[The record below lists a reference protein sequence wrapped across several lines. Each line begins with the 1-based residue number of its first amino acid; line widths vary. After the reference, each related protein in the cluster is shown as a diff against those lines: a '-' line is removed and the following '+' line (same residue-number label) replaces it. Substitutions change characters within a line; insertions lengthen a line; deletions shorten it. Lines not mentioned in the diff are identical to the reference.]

1 MKEELGALEELERRA
16 YRTFV
21 DDGIADILVGA
32 LIVAFGVTMATDVDY
47 LPIVVAVLA
56 VPLWRR
62 LRADLVEPRL
72 GYARLRA
79 ERVSKLERS
88 GVTLEL
94 VMLLVAGALWL
105 VAFGV
110 GEGFDRVRDFS
121 GLLPGMLLAIPA
133 TVGGRLLGLPR
144 LYAYAGVL
152 LLTSVLAFAAEAAAA
167 VGLLASGAI
176 VVGSGLVLLRRFVLR
191 YPEIPGDA

>member
-21 DDGIADILVGA
+21 DDGIADVLVGA
-32 LIVAFGVTMATDVDY
+32 LIVAFGITMATDVDY
-47 LPIVVAVLA
+47 LPIVVAVVA

-79 ERVSKLERS
+79 ERVSRLKRS

-110 GEGFDRVRDFS
+110 GEGFDRVRDFG

-133 TVGGRLLGLPR
+133 VVGGRQLGLPR

-152 LLTSVLAFAAEAAAA
+152 LLTSVLAFAAGASAA